1 MLFQD
6 DFSIIDLLPGK
17 IAFVA
22 APETFVPGR
31 SFCSISFRLSGQIVV
46 TGKHQSYHV
55 IPQSIFYMPSGYDYS
70 TKVVES
76 GEMYVI
82 HFSAEDGFPPEPFV
96 WKPQEPHQYEKMFS
110 QILEAFPTGH
120 RKDFASMGSFC
131 GLLARIREDS
141 KIERAYI
148 PKRMQQAKAKIHERF
163 NESALSVAELARSAG
178 LSEVY
183 FRREFRSCFGCQ
195 PVAYIQNVRLEHAKA
210 LLETGEYSV
219 SEVAIRS
226 GYDNISYF
234 SYRFRSATGMAPSQ
248 YREEAAL
255 TQMRMNAEK

>member
-1 MLFQD
+1 MLFEN
-6 DFSIIDLLPGK
+6 DFSINDLLPGRISFK
-17 IAFVA
+17 T

-31 SFCSISFRLSGQIVV
+31 SFCSVSFRLSGQIIV
-46 TGKHQSYHV
+46 TGNDQTYHV
-55 IPQSIFYMPSGYDYS
+55 APQSIFYMPRGYNYS

-82 HFSAEDGFPPEPFV
+82 HFWAEDGFPSEPFV
-96 WKPQEPHQYEKMFS
+96 WKPQEPYQYERLFS

-131 GLLARIREDS
+131 CLLAKLREDS
-141 KIERAYI
+141 KTRHPYI
-148 PKRMQQAKAKIHERF
+148 PKRMLQAKVKIHQRF
-163 NESALSVAELARSAG
+163 NESALSVAELAQSAG
-178 LSEVY
+178 LSQVY
-183 FRREFRSCFGCQ
+183 FRREFKTCFGCQ
-195 PVAYIQNVRLEHAKA
+195 PVAYIQNVRMEHAKA

-234 SYRFRSATGMAPSQ
+234 SYRFREITGVTPSQ
-248 YREEAAL
+248 YRDDAIQKNTDA
-255 TQMRMNAEK
+255 Q